1 MNDRPS
7 VLDAIRRLED
17 EAAVGRHRGR
27 ISMMAESAPV
37 GLVPELIAGLRTMPD
52 DLARLIRQVPS
63 DRLRWKPEVWDGSPG
78 ETFSALEHVCHVRD
92 IERDGYQVR
101 IRRLLH
107 ETGPS
112 LVSLDGYEMA
122 RDRRYADAS
131 WTEAIEEFRTARA
144 QTVATIRDL
153 TDAQLARTGTFA
165 EYGALTLRGLLHY
178 LRSHDQQHVHAA
190 GWRVEKRLET
200 PLQLHVR
207 LV

>member
-1 MNDRPS
+1 
-7 VLDAIRRLED
+7 
-17 EAAVGRHRGR
+17 
-27 ISMMAESAPV
+27 MMAESAPV

-52 DLARLIRQVPS
+52 DLAGLIRQVPP

-92 IERDGYQVR
+92 IERDGYHVR
-101 IRRLLH
+101 IRRLLD
-107 ETGPS
+107 ETDPS

-131 WTEAIEEFRTARA
+131 WAEAIEEFRTARA
-144 QTVATIRDL
+144 QTVATVRDL

-178 LRSHDQQHVHAA
+178 LRSHDQQHLAC
-190 GWRVEKRLET
+190 
-200 PLQLHVR
+200 LHW
-207 LV
+207 LLGKMG

>member
-17 EAAVGRHRGR
+17 EAAVGRHRKR
-27 ISMMAESAPV
+27 ISMMAGGAPV
-37 GLVPELIAGLRTMPD
+37 GLVPELIADLSTMPD
-52 DLARLIRQVPS
+52 DLARLVRQVPS

-92 IERDGYQVR
+92 IERSGYHVR
-101 IRRLLH
+101 IRRLLD

-122 RDRRYADAS
+122 RDRNYADAS
-131 WTEAIEEFRTARA
+131 WAEALDEFRAARVE
-144 QTVATIRDL
+144 TVATISAL

-165 EYGALTLRGLLHY
+165 EYGALTLRGLLRY
-178 LRSHDQQHVHAA
+178 LRSHDQQHLAC
-190 GWRVEKRLET
+190 
-200 PLQLHVR
+200 LHW
-207 LV
+207 LLGKMG